1 MDWLDLKD
9 SSPHLQ
15 LNYVI
20 NYFFQL
26 YLMLHASV
34 RRFDVM
40 GIVEFFFKT
49 KQDILKIEPVQSA
62 L

>member
-1 MDWLDLKD
+1 MKQLDC
-9 SSPHLQ
+9 
-15 LNYVI
+15 VI

-34 RRFDVM
+34 RKFNVM
-40 GIVEFFFKT
+40 GIVGIFFKT